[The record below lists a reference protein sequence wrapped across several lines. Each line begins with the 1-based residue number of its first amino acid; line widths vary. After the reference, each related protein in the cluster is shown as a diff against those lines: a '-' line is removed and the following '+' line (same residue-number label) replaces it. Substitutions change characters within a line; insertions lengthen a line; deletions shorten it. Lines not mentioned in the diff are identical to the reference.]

1 MSGTTLLWYNL
12 NMPPET
18 KKDIRVWPVLRAYT
32 FAALKYPK
40 TLIMAIAGTII
51 MQIAS
56 VVAPLYLRRFINI
69 LSSGKPSSTI
79 VASLFLVL
87 LAYATIGIVS
97 WVARRIQM
105 AAVQYAEAH
114 VMADLTDSAF
124 SHLIR
129 HSHDFF
135 ISNFT
140 GTLTRRV
147 TRYSRAYEQ
156 VFDSFLF
163 NFFQTFLFAA
173 GSIYILYARNMWLG
187 IGLLV
192 WVVLFITIQVLLTMW
207 RHSLRVARVAE
218 DSRMTG
224 ALSDAIG
231 NHSTIAYFATEKHEE
246 SILSSIVTSWRSITL
261 RSWNSNLWVQG
272 IQQAL
277 ALIVEVGLLGGA
289 VLLWQRGL
297 LTVGDF
303 VLIQVYILGL
313 IDQVWNIGNTLRQLY
328 DAFADASEMVSIMET
343 PHAIQDAAEAMPLT
357 LAAGVVEFKNVSFSF
372 VTNRMVL
379 SHFTLRINGGEKIA
393 LVGPSGAGKSTITSL
408 LFRLYD
414 PDEGL
419 ISVDGQDIR
428 TVTQESL
435 RSNISFVPQESILF
449 HRTLRDNICYG
460 KRDAT
465 EEEMILAAK
474 QAHCH
479 EFISKLPE
487 GYDTYVGERGIKLS
501 GGERQRVAIA
511 RAILKNAPILVLD
524 EATSSLDSESEA
536 LIQDALAKL
545 MQGKTVITIAHRL
558 STVMKMD
565 RIIVIE
571 DGTVALT
578 GTHDELLAQESNL
591 YKKLWEIQA
600 GGFIDT
606 DE

>member
-1 MSGTTLLWYNL
+1 
-12 NMPPET
+12 MPPET
-18 KKDIRVWPVLRAYT
+18 KKDVRVWPVLRAYT
-32 FAALKYPK
+32 FAALNYPK
-40 TLIMAIAGTII
+40 TLIVAILGTIA
-51 MQIAS
+51 MQAAS
-56 VVAPLYLRRFINI
+56 VVAPLYLRQFINI

-87 LAYATIGIVS
+87 LTYAAIGIVS

-114 VMADLTDSAF
+114 VMADLTDTAF

-147 TRYSRAYEQ
+147 TRYARAYEQ

-173 GSIYILYARNMWLG
+173 GSIYILYTRNVWLG
-187 IGLLV
+187 LGLLV
-192 WVVLFITIQVLLTMW
+192 WVVLFITIQILLTMW
-207 RHSLRVARVAE
+207 RHSLRLARVAE

-246 SILSSIVTSWRSITL
+246 SILSSIVASWRAITL

-277 ALIVEVGLLGGA
+277 ALIVEIGLLGGA

-328 DAFADASEMVSIMET
+328 DAFADASEMVTILET
-343 PHAIQDAAEAMPLT
+343 PHAIQDASEATPLELT
-357 LAAGVVEFKNVSFSF
+357 EGVIEFKDVSFSF
-372 VTNRMVL
+372 IKNRMVL
-379 SHFTLRINGGEKIA
+379 EHFSLHIDSGEKIA

-414 PDEGL
+414 PNEGS
-419 ISVDGQDIR
+419 ISIDGQDIR
-428 TVTQESL
+428 SMTQESL

-460 KRDAT
+460 KQDAT
-465 EEEMILAAK
+465 DEEMIVAAK

-479 EFISKLPE
+479 EFISRLPE

-511 RAILKNAPILVLD
+511 RAILKNAPLLVLD

-571 DGTVALT
+571 NGSVALT